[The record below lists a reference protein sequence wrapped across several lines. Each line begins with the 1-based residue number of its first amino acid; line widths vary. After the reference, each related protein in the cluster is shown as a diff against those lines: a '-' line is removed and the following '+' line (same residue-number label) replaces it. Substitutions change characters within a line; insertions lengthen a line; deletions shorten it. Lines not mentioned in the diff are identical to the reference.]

1 MELKKENIFNHH
13 IEKIESIFNNHIKN
27 IMLVNELINKYKIE
41 KYISK
46 NILDYVFDYEIM
58 TEYYILKR
66 IHKKALT
73 KEKFTEWLSGTFYHK
88 CMYNKKINKSEE
100 PFYYGDQRIQKSIE
114 FSQGSTVIDIIN
126 LDMLSVWRGI
136 TYNKTNVELNEKHKI
151 ISIKINCDDIKGE
164 ISDEIWKLKHIK
176 KVRLQH
182 IKNKDNFNSLADK
195 LPLGVMFGN

>member
-27 IMLVNELINKYKIE
+27 IILVNELINKYKIE

-73 KEKFTEWLSGTFYHK
+73 EEKFLDWISGTFYHH
-88 CMYNKKINKSEE
+88 CELKKNINKSEE
-100 PFYYGDQRIQKSIE
+100 PFYYGS
-114 FSQGSTVIDIIN
+114 
-126 LDMLSVWRGI
+126 
-136 TYNKTNVELNEKHKI
+136 
-151 ISIKINCDDIKGE
+151 
-164 ISDEIWKLKHIK
+164 
-176 KVRLQH
+176 
-182 IKNKDNFNSLADK
+182 
-195 LPLGVMFGN
+195 